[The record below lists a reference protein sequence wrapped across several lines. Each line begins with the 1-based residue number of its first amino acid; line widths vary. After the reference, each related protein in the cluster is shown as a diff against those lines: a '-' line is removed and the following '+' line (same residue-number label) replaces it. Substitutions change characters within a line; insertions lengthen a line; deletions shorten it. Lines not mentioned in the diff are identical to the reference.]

1 MANNKSVKS
10 KAVTKKHLAK
20 KEKEARQTKI
30 ILISTIVLLGI
41 IVGLVGYGLVDN
53 YIVKPNK
60 IVAHVGDKVIKAGEF
75 EKEVKYYRLSMINQ
89 AYTYIQ
95 YSSMFGDYGSSFLTQ
110 AQDMVTQLYDQEAVG
125 KAVLDQMINRIIMDE
140 EAEKYGISVSLAEIQ
155 EAKQAGFGF
164 YPSGTP
170 TPTVTPTPVFTP
182 TLSNSQMDL
191 LKYTATPTAYVTST
205 QEIED
210 GDPTSTPDPT
220 LDATEVPLSTNVQDV
235 ESTSQNT
242 GAETPVPT
250 ATITP
255 TPTVYTTQG
264 FGKEYDNYLD
274 TLSSIN
280 FKAKDVDRL
289 FKYQILQEKLLAK
302 ITEDLEPFED
312 QVWARHILVATEEEA
327 NSILDRLNAG
337 EDFAVLASEL
347 SLDSGSAVSGGDL
360 GWFGRNRMVIEFE
373 EAAFAL
379 NEGEISQPVK
389 TTNGWHIIQL
399 IGKGNIA
406 LNASEFENFKQT
418 TYSKWIASI
427 RESRNDIVIESNYV
441 DFVPTT
447 PEVPESI
454 LTSIYSQ

>member
-10 KAVTKKHLAK
+10 KVVTKKHLAK
-20 KEKEARQTKI
+20 KEKEARQTRI
-30 ILISTIVLLGI
+30 ILISTIVLLGV
-41 IVGLVGYGLVDN
+41 IVSLVGYGLIDN

-125 KAVLDQMINRIIMDE
+125 KAVLDQMIDRIIMDE
-140 EAEKYGISVSLAEIQ
+140 EAKKYGISVSLAEIQ
-155 EAKQAGFGF
+155 EAKQAGFDF

-182 TLSNSQMDL
+182 TISNSQMDL
-191 LKYTATPTAYVTST
+191 LKYTATPTDSATST

-210 GDPTSTPDPT
+210 GDSTSTPDPT
-220 LDATEVPLSTNVQDV
+220 LDATEVPELTEVQDV
-235 ESTSQNT
+235 EATSQNT
-242 GAETPVPT
+242 VAETPAPT

-289 FKYQILQEKLLAK
+289 FEYQILQEKLLAK

-327 NSILDRLNAG
+327 NSILDRLIAG
-337 EDFAVLASEL
+337 EDFAILASEL

-379 NEGEISQPVK
+379 KEGEISQPVK

-418 TYSKWIASI
+418 TYAKWIISI
-427 RESRNDIVIESNYV
+427 RESRNDIVIETNYV

-454 LTSIYSQ
+454 LTSLYSQ